1 MRRGFTLIEL
11 LVSAIVIGI
20 ISLALASAFAYGV
33 SYQSHADA
41 SRQRELERSKFEDR
55 VRALLQNATIDSDV
69 TDTSE
74 YFLAGADAAGADDR
88 LTFVTEI
95 PHIPGAQLD
104 SQDDFETQN
113 ANLGPQGG
121 LEEVSIGLTPVG
133 QTNQSGLFVREQR
146 PADGDPTQG
155 GTETVLQSNVTS
167 IQWQFFDGVNWQ
179 TTWDSSQTSRRIP
192 AAVEVTYQLQD
203 DPDQHSFVVR
213 LYKSDVTPD
222 NPVTQTSTGA
232 GQ

>member
-1 MRRGFTLIEL
+1 MKRAFTLIEL
-11 LVSAIVIGI
+11 LVSAVVIGI

-33 SYQSHADA
+33 SYQSHADS
-41 SRQRELERSKFEDR
+41 SRQRELERSQFEDR
-55 VRALLQNATIDSDV
+55 VRTLLQNATIDTDV

-88 LTFVTEI
+88 ITFVSQM
-95 PHIPGAQLD
+95 PRIPGAQYE

-113 ANLGPQGG
+113 ASLGPQGG
-121 LEEVSIGLTPVG
+121 LEEVSIGLTAVG
-133 QTNQSGLFVREQR
+133 QTNQSGLFLREQR
-146 PADGDPTQG
+146 PADGDSTQG
-155 GTETVLQSNVTS
+155 GTETILQPNVTA

-179 TTWDSSQTSRRIP
+179 TTWDSAQTNRRIP
-192 AAVEVTYQLQD
+192 AAIEVTYQLEN